1 MLNNKFIF
9 IGVIFTLTILV
20 VANYFSNHYKS
31 ETVKAQTHML
41 NNSNAKDKLLVDILI
56 LDIIK
61 AVKNQYKLG
70 KSTPIGFGVGN
81 LEVFKRQEND
91 NTQYDVFIDIEIY
104 KKNKSGL
111 KSWYKDTLEYSVNF
125 DQGLKFELKNY
136 QQNGW
141 D

>member
-1 MLNNKFIF
+1 M
-9 IGVIFTLTILV
+9 
-20 VANYFSNHYKS
+20 A
-31 ETVKAQTHML
+31 
-41 NNSNAKDKLLVDILI
+41 
-56 LDIIK
+56 
-61 AVKNQYKLG
+61 
-70 KSTPIGFGVGN
+70 
-81 LEVFKRQEND
+81 LEIPVSLERQEND

-104 KKNKSGL
+104 KKNENGL